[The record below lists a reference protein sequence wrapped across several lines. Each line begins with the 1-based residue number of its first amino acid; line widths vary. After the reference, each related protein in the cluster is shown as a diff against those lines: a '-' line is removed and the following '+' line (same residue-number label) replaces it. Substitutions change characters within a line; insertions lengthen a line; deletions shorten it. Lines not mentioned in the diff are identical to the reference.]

1 MSRKGGGETGWGA
14 GEERGSVGE
23 RRGEMCAGSRAST
36 AAPASLPLH
45 VCICYV
51 IIMCVY
57 IVYVV
62 CAYELVSR
70 KCV

>member
-45 VCICYV
+45 VCICYH
-51 IIMCVY
+51 
-57 IVYVV
+57 VYVTHG
-62 CAYELVSR
+62 
-70 KCV
+70 